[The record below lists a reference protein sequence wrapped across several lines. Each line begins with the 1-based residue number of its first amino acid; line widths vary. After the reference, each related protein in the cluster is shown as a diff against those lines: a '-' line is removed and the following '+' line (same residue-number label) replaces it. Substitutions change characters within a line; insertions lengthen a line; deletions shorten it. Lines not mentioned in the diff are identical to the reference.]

1 LEIAASR
8 QDDPARSGFG
18 CMTEPSF
25 RSIPFEP
32 RELKASPDV
41 LERIYEASKLG
52 LKGDA
57 MAFAAGLLPIEYRR
71 LLQLDKAAAIAE
83 AKGRADSEV
92 EAATV
97 LRGAALE
104 GDSKAALA
112 LLTHLH
118 DWVARQQ
125 VQVDIKSQI
134 SIVAALQ
141 EAESRVIEGRVLR
154 EETPALDAIIDE
166 APNRSSGSRLL
177 TNQPITEA
185 EYGYQDSNAGT
196 PERVA
201 AL

>member
-1 LEIAASR
+1 M
-8 QDDPARSGFG
+8 D
-18 CMTEPSF
+18 SF

-32 RELKASPDV
+32 RELKASPEM
-41 LERIYEASKLG
+41 LEKIYAAAKLG
-52 LKGDA
+52 LRGDA
-57 MAFAAGLLPIEYRR
+57 LAFAADLLPIEYRR
-71 LLQLDKAAAIAE
+71 LTQLDAAAATAE

-118 DWVARQQ
+118 GWVAKTQ

-134 SIVAALQ
+134 SIIAALQ
-141 EAESRVIEGRVLR
+141 EAESRVIEGRVLSDAGA
-154 EETPALDAIIDE
+154 ALDAIIDE

-177 TNQPITEA
+177 TNQPMEQA
-185 EYGYQDSNAGT
+185 EYGYEDSNAGT
-196 PERVA
+196 PQRVA
-201 AL
+201 AV

>member
-1 LEIAASR
+1 ME
-8 QDDPARSGFG
+8 
-18 CMTEPSF
+18 SF

-32 RELKASPDV
+32 RELKASPEV
-41 LERIYEASKLG
+41 LEKVYNAAKLG

-57 MAFAAGLLPIEYRR
+57 LAFAAELLPIEYRR
-71 LLQLDKAAAIAE
+71 LKQLDEALAIAE

-92 EAATV
+92 EAAAV
-97 LRGAALE
+97 LRSAAMD

-118 DWVARQQ
+118 SWVAKTQ

-141 EAESRVIEGRVLR
+141 EAESRVVAGRVLSG
-154 EETPALDAIIDE
+154 EEPALDAIIDE

-177 TNQPITEA
+177 TNQPMEQA
-185 EYGYQDSNAGT
+185 EYGYEEFNAGT
-196 PERVA
+196 SERVA
-201 AL
+201 AI

>member
-1 LEIAASR
+1 MLEIAASR
-8 QDDPARSGFG
+8 QDDPARSGE
-18 CMTEPSF
+18 CSVNELSF

-41 LERIYEASKLG
+41 LEKIYEASKLG

-71 LLQLDKAAAIAE
+71 LLQLDKAASIAE

-154 EETPALDAIIDE
+154 EETPALE
-166 APNRSSGSRLL
+166 HSPNRLL
-177 TNQPITEA
+177 EL
-185 EYGYQDSNAGT
+185 DSKHHAT
-196 PERVA
+196 A
-201 AL
+201 DL